1 MVRVYTL
8 GDGKKEGGD
17 WSEDMGEAA
26 NSLCFAMGVHP
37 NMVGATPGK
46 SQMNNSGS
54 DKRELFNLKQA
65 IEKPWHDVMSVP
77 YHVMMHFNGWDGKYD
92 IDVPMIE
99 MTTLD
104 KNKEMQERTNEGG
117 LEDES
122 GNNKK

>member
-1 MVRVYTL
+1 
-8 GDGKKEGGD
+8 
-17 WSEDMGEAA
+17 
-26 NSLCFAMGVHP
+26 MGVHP

-77 YHVMMHFNGWDGKYD
+77 YHVTMHFNGWDSQFD
-92 IDVPMIE
+92 ITIPMIE

-104 KNKEMQERTNEGG
+104 KNKEFDIKQDSNET
-117 LEDES
+117 
-122 GNNKK
+122 GNNKD

>member
-1 MVRVYTL
+1 
-8 GDGKKEGGD
+8 
-17 WSEDMGEAA
+17 MGEAA

-65 IEKPWHDVMSVP
+65 IEKPWHDVMEVP
-77 YHVMMHFNGWDGKYD
+77 YHVLMHFNGWDEKFD
-92 IDVPMIE
+92 IKVPMIE

-104 KNKEMQERTNEGG
+104 KDKEFDIRKDSHEP
-117 LEDES
+117 
-122 GNNKK
+122 GNNKD